1 VRGEGEGRRE
11 GRVSDVV
18 RIYVYGSVCVGD
30 GGEIEYVLHV
40 ISFEENIRLSFV
52 GISARDAR
60 VAVEVVYHHS
70 FLVFGQRSVHDGGQS
85 VKDEFSLCTKK
96 KKGGGG
102 SYSLSIEGK
111 GGRDGVREVL
121 ILGGAKVTITCPSKN
136 FCMLVKRCFPSTH
149 SLVS

>member
-1 VRGEGEGRRE
+1 
-11 GRVSDVV
+11 VSDVV
-18 RIYVYGSVCVGD
+18 RVYVYGSMRCVLGL

-40 ISFEENIRLSFV
+40 ISLEENIRLSFV

-85 VKDEFSLCTKK
+85 VKRRVFTLYQKK
-96 KKGGGG
+96 RGGGG

-111 GGRDGVREVL
+111 GGREGVREVL